1 MNFRKLSVFLS
12 ILALSVFA
20 VSCAEEKPVYRI
32 GVSQCSGDEWRQQLN
47 SELRREILFYPGA
60 TVEIVDAADDNAKQI
75 ADIEKFI
82 QDGVDVLV
90 VAPNE
95 AEAICPVIEKAYDM
109 GIPVVLVDRKIN
121 SEKYTA
127 YVGADNYDVGY
138 RAGEYVA
145 SRLASGGRVVEIVGM
160 ITSTPAQERHHG
172 FVEALKEHKGITV
185 DVLETDWTYESSFD
199 AYKGYLS
206 DAGPADL
213 VFAHNDRMAS
223 AAREVADTFG
233 CADNTLFVGV
243 DALTGKGLGVEMVNN
258 GVLAASF
265 IYPTGG
271 DRVAQVAMDILQGT
285 PYSRESLLST
295 ELVNSAN
302 ARIMLMQ
309 NAQITTLDEKIT
321 MLDEKLDSSM
331 VKYSY
336 QRKLL
341 WLIVAFLAI
350 IFLLLCVAVYGF
362 RKMLLMNRILEDQKK
377 QIEEQREAKLAFFT
391 NVSHDFRTPLT
402 LISDPVEQ
410 LKKNGS
416 LNDKDRFLLDL
427 IYKNVTVLRRLVNQI
442 LDFRKYES
450 GKLDIRL
457 SEFDMA
463 TALKDWADSFMDL
476 AWRKHIT
483 LTLNVEP
490 SCVGLRV
497 VADMEK
503 MERIAYNLLSNA
515 FKFTPERGTI
525 DVNLGL
531 SEDGSLL
538 WSVTDSGV
546 GLSEEHIEHI
556 FENFYQVSS
565 VHHSGSGI
573 GLALVKVF
581 VEMQSGEISVSSRK
595 GNGTN
600 FSMKFPVR
608 QNGDVI
614 QPVADKERMEVM
626 RNGAKCD
633 AGQQTVASDVFDPSH
648 ERNDDGKESVLII
661 DDNSD
666 VREYLRSLLGGY
678 YYVME
683 ASNGEE
689 GFRVAAKRVPDAIIC
704 DVMMPV
710 MDGMECCRKLKSDV
724 QTSHIPVMMLTA
736 YTAENQKIEGYEC
749 GADSYI
755 SKPFSAELLMARLKN
770 LLESRSRLQSIFGD
784 SLSLGKEKLPE
795 TDKDFVSR
803 LRHII
808 HESMSD
814 SQLSVEVI
822 GDRMC
827 MSRVQLYRK
836 TKALTGYS
844 PNEYL
849 RIARLK
855 KAMSLLDTTDMTVS
869 EVAHAVGFSTSSY
882 FAKCYKEYFGEN
894 PTDRKS

>member
-1 MNFRKLSVFLS
+1 MEFRRLPVFLS
-12 ILALSVFA
+12 ILVLSVS
-20 VSCAEEKPVYRI
+20 VISCTDEEPVFRI

-47 SELRREILFYPGA
+47 SELKREILFYPGT
-60 TVEIVDAADDNAKQI
+60 TVEIVDASDDNAKQI
-75 ADIEKFI
+75 SDIERFI
-82 QDGVDVLV
+82 QEEVDLLV

-145 SRLASGGRVVEIVGM
+145 SRLAAGGKVVEIVGM
-160 ITSTPAQERHHG
+160 VTSTPAQERHKG
-172 FVEALKEHKGITV
+172 FVDALSTHKGISV
-185 DVLETDWTYESSFD
+185 DVLETDWTYESSYEV
-199 AYKGYLS
+199 YKEYLLNGGY
-206 DAGPADL
+206 ADL

-223 AAREVADTFG
+223 AAREVADIFG
-233 CADNTLFVGV
+233 SAEKTLFVGV

-258 GVLAASF
+258 GILEASF

-271 DRVAQVAMDILQGT
+271 DRVAQVAMAILQGT

-309 NAQITTLDEKIT
+309 NTQIATLDEKIT

-350 IFLLLCVAVYGF
+350 IFMLLCVAVYGF

-450 GKLDIRL
+450 GKLDLRL

-483 LTLNVEP
+483 LTLNVDP
-490 SCVGLRV
+490 SCVGLKV

-546 GLSEEHIEHI
+546 GLSEEHIKHI

-581 VEMQSGEISVSSRK
+581 VEMQGGEISVSSRK

-626 RNGAKCD
+626 KNGAKCD
-633 AGQQTVASDVFDPSH
+633 AGQQTVTSDVFDPSH
-648 ERNDDGKESVLII
+648 ERNDDGKESILII

-666 VREYLRSLLGGY
+666 VREYLRSLLVSH

-770 LLESRSRLQSIFGD
+770 LLEGRNRLQSIFGD
-784 SLSLGKEKLPE
+784 TLSLGKEKLPE
-795 TDKDFVSR
+795 ADKDFVSR
-803 LRHII
+803 LRNII
-808 HESMSD
+808 HESISD
-814 SQLSVEVI
+814 PQLSVEVI

-869 EVAHAVGFSTSSY
+869 EVAYAVGFSTSSY

-894 PTDRKS
+894 PTDRKA

>member
-1 MNFRKLSVFLS
+1 M
-12 ILALSVFA
+12 
-20 VSCAEEKPVYRI
+20 
-32 GVSQCSGDEWRQQLN
+32 
-47 SELRREILFYPGA
+47 
-60 TVEIVDAADDNAKQI
+60 
-75 ADIEKFI
+75 
-82 QDGVDVLV
+82 
-90 VAPNE
+90 
-95 AEAICPVIEKAYDM
+95 
-109 GIPVVLVDRKIN
+109 
-121 SEKYTA
+121 
-127 YVGADNYDVGY
+127 
-138 RAGEYVA
+138 
-145 SRLASGGRVVEIVGM
+145 
-160 ITSTPAQERHHG
+160 
-172 FVEALKEHKGITV
+172 
-185 DVLETDWTYESSFD
+185 
-199 AYKGYLS
+199 
-206 DAGPADL
+206 
-213 VFAHNDRMAS
+213 
-223 AAREVADTFG
+223 
-233 CADNTLFVGV
+233 
-243 DALTGKGLGVEMVNN
+243 TGKGLGVEMVNN
-258 GVLAASF
+258 GILEASF

-271 DRVAQVAMDILQGT
+271 DRVAQVAMAILQGT

-309 NAQITTLDEKIT
+309 NTQIATLDEKIT

-350 IFLLLCVAVYGF
+350 IFMLLCVAVYGF

-450 GKLDIRL
+450 GKLDLRL

-483 LTLNVEP
+483 LTLNVDP
-490 SCVGLRV
+490 SCVGLKV

-531 SEDGSLL
+531 AEDGSLL
-538 WSVTDSGV
+538 WSVADSGV
-546 GLSEEHIEHI
+546 GLSEEHIKHI

-581 VEMQSGEISVSSRK
+581 VEMQGGEISVSSRK

-614 QPVADKERMEVM
+614 TPAADNERMEVM

-633 AGQQTVASDVFDPSH
+633 AGQQTVTSDVFDSSH
-648 ERNDDGKESVLII
+648 ERNDDGKESILII

-666 VREYLRSLLGGY
+666 VREYLRSLLESH

-710 MDGMECCRKLKSDV
+710 MDGMV
-724 QTSHIPVMMLTA
+724 PQA
-736 YTAENQKIEGYEC
+736 
-749 GADSYI
+749 
-755 SKPFSAELLMARLKN
+755 
-770 LLESRSRLQSIFGD
+770 
-784 SLSLGKEKLPE
+784 
-795 TDKDFVSR
+795 
-803 LRHII
+803 
-808 HESMSD
+808 
-814 SQLSVEVI
+814 
-822 GDRMC
+822 
-827 MSRVQLYRK
+827 
-836 TKALTGYS
+836 
-844 PNEYL
+844 
-849 RIARLK
+849 
-855 KAMSLLDTTDMTVS
+855 
-869 EVAHAVGFSTSSY
+869 
-882 FAKCYKEYFGEN
+882 
-894 PTDRKS
+894 